1 MKEELI
7 AIAKLLMKA
16 TSRHKRE
23 VVSQYIHS
31 VNTNKLNTAR
41 ILADEIMD
49 YYAEENTDEK
59 KISLSS
65 DLYDKTMKY
74 YELNS

>member
-7 AIAKLLMKA
+7 ALAKLLMKA

-31 VNTNKLNTAR
+31 INTNKLNTAR
-41 ILADEIMD
+41 IIADEIMD
-49 YYAEENTDEK
+49 CYAEENADKK
-59 KISLSS
+59 KIQLSS
-65 DLYDKTMKY
+65 KLYDKTMEY
-74 YELNS
+74 YELNA